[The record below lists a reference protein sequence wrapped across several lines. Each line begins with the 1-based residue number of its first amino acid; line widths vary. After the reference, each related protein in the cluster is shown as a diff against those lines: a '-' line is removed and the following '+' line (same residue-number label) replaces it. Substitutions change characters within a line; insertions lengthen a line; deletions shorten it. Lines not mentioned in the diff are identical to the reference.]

1 MPAVKDLAKILAD
14 VPPGAWVA
22 ISSDEER
29 VLSYDADF
37 NEAMRKGKE
46 MGEKEPIMIRVPE
59 KDATLFL

>member
-1 MPAVKDLAKILAD
+1 MPAVKDLAKLLAD

-37 NEAMRKGKE
+37 DEALRKGKE
-46 MGEKEPIMIRVPE
+46 TGEEEPVMIRVPE
-59 KDATLFL
+59 QNTALLL